1 MLALKI
7 IVPAISLSFLL
18 FGYFIFVKGKYDLI
32 NGFAEDLKAGR
43 KTEKYA
49 RRVGLTELVIGI
61 VGLIGSALLIAL
73 I

>member
-7 IVPAISLSFLL
+7 IAPAISLAFLL
-18 FGYFIFVKGKYDLI
+18 FGYFIFFKGKYDLI

-49 RRVGLTELVIGI
+49 RRVGLTEFIIGI
-61 VGLIGSALLIAL
+61 VGLIGSVLLIAL
-73 I
+73 V